1 MSYIWVSE
9 ADSTMF
15 LVAVVA
21 AEPAWGSEAKTG
33 QEIVAWDDG
42 VSFAECTSGKDV
54 LCQQAH
60 R

>member
-1 MSYIWVSE
+1 MSE